1 MKKLAIFLVLA
12 LCLTLCGCPATESTT
27 QTQPAEIET
36 EPTTPP
42 DTTPIVIT
50 PPDTTPIVT
59 TPVTHVHSWEEQEG
73 PSTTISCTTD
83 FVKTYS
89 CTCGEGKQET
99 IPAPGHDMQDGA
111 VTQPTCTQEGRQ
123 TKRCS
128 RCSYAIVIETP
139 ATGHTW
145 SDWAHETGLVHKRTC
160 STCGAEETQNH
171 NIPDGDVI
179 CTDCGAAIIN

>member
-1 MKKLAIFLVLA
+1 MKKFAILLVFA
-12 LCLTLCGCPATESTT
+12 LCLTLCACPSLENTPQTLTNEGYITEQQQTKTDVVIQTAPHVHIWVEKTESTY
-27 QTQPAEIET
+27 
-36 EPTTPP
+36 
-42 DTTPIVIT
+42 
-50 PPDTTPIVT
+50 
-59 TPVTHVHSWEEQEG
+59 
-73 PSTTISCTTD
+73 ISCTTD

-111 VTQPTCTQEGRQ
+111 IQKPTCTDYGSQ

-128 RCSYAIVIETP
+128 RCSYAIVIEIP

-145 SDWAHETGLVHKRTC
+145 SDWAHETGRVHKRTC

-171 NIPDGDVI
+171 NIPAGDVI

>member
-1 MKKLAIFLVLA
+1 MKKFAILLVFA
-12 LCLTLCGCPATESTT
+12 LCLTLCGCPSLEKTPQTLTNEGFISEQQQTSPDVPAQTVAHIHIWAEQTEN
-27 QTQPAEIET
+27 
-36 EPTTPP
+36 
-42 DTTPIVIT
+42 
-50 PPDTTPIVT
+50 
-59 TPVTHVHSWEEQEG
+59 TH
-73 PSTTISCTTD
+73 ISCTTD

-111 VTQPTCTQEGRQ
+111 IQKPTCTDYGSQ

-128 RCSYAIVIETP
+128 RCSYAIVIEIP

-145 SDWAHETGLVHKRTC
+145 SDWAHETGRVHKRTC

-171 NIPDGDVI
+171 NIPAGDVI